1 MCEYI
6 IYVTLQGKMYQTN
19 VIADKKQTAEE
30 IYQLAKK
37 QVLKQWEN

>member
-6 IYVTLQGKMYQTN
+6 IYVTWQGKLYQTN
-19 VIADKKQTAEE
+19 VIADKKQTEEE

-37 QVLKQWEN
+37 QVLEQWEN